1 VYYFITVVFY
11 PTSRKKTSILNCSL
25 GQDRKMNGGSSFAPS
40 FSTSASSNRR
50 TYQQT
55 ESSTDVMMM
64 DSNGD
69 SYSSSAAQDQQ
80 GEYWKDDFRPLRDA
94 GKNVLQMLR
103 RDETS
108 VHGDLYRRIMSTN
121 PAGRISVGS
130 GINGSNMA
138 AGGGSSS
145 TMATANDAD
154 SNPAHRY
161 FPSEEAE
168 NNNSDSNDT
177 DIDVVGPIKH
187 NQTIPL
193 PRYLMEVRSKAKVS
207 VLMGLFPEAELA
219 WMTTDDTVYLWT
231 YHQNSGNANGIRSG
245 GGVENQFLEFR
256 VPSRQPIVSVGL
268 APPKKGV
275 FREVVEWCLVVT
287 TKEEAML
294 CAIAK
299 ATETVD
305 DGSNSNVSSPSSPW
319 TVVPTKFI
327 VPSDWISFLCIASTK
342 SGRVF
347 LGGQDGNVYE
357 FDYDLLVKQQQ
368 ESQGYKSN
376 GNGDGTG
383 SVRERLDRF
392 YDGSDDVRCGSGTE
406 SSSTECP
413 DILVD
418 KSLSVNQSTAERVY
432 KNGKRV
438 FEIVTGS
445 DIQRQYQRQPPR
457 KCRKLNHSQNGI
469 LHHLLPDFVTKVG
482 SALFSGVG
490 FDSSTTTAGGAITQI
505 VVDDEREVLYTL
517 SSPKGWICAMDL
529 SPSQAPDSNAGSSSP
544 LAPVLTAVLD
554 APATARLYLE
564 AVSRRRINPPH
575 LSGSNLGMLQFL
587 GSGEAAQAGV
597 GGMDGAR
604 RMLKLVEQ
612 AKMRSNNRGR
622 GNSGGRS
629 GGRSGVS
636 GSGPNLLTPISIRVV
651 PNRESTRITL
661 VAVTSGGIRY
671 YLSTLNPKLMGVG
684 PSTAHARNPRHYN
697 PWKPHSRFTLCH
709 VKAPPPVMAD
719 DYYYQNGGNRNSRGS
734 TTIPESSSSSTPKFP
749 PSGVAPTVSRS
760 LRVDASCYLNGT
772 FLVAFQPMGSVET
785 NGTGTSSSTPSF
797 DARNDVL
804 IATTPD
810 SAKRLTVKHIR
821 QETNTIETSRFSPGG
836 ICEVVSRHLSQ
847 SNGISGGRVWD
858 IEPASFARGKVSYLA
873 LHSKTPTDS
882 ELGVGMVPVY
892 IPKSSSDKKRSK
904 TLSSSSSKS
913 NVGDSVVTSNRSI
926 SSTGFKVFTNM
937 LLGRHAEYG
946 LEVQKPIINSLQ
958 RIPSY
963 QISLHSG
970 SDGFSFTAADM
981 VSQTK
986 LGSLSRSARLSPW
999 LLRPDVAPLDPL
1011 ALQHLERH
1019 ESTFLALNSGG
1030 IHSYQSTSLLGKLSE
1045 AILAAG
1051 MNVRTDSKV
1060 TRFFENYGYDEGCSM
1075 CLMLAI
1081 QPGASQD
1088 LKEWAIRAALQ
1099 RAYRPKLIPYV
1110 NNSQMNIQQSQPS
1123 KEESWIPNGYNF
1135 ELSALCKGL
1144 YLSIARLLR
1153 PIWYK
1158 PAVVV
1163 TEGRI
1168 VKRGSTSTTTPTK
1181 VELLLDDDIL
1191 QEINQP
1197 LKALE
1202 EVIASVFKKATGSI
1216 PSKGGNTSAVL
1227 TTADAEELA
1236 QQIEERNIHSVYRL
1250 LSRTTQLLSLL
1261 SCLRRAHSM
1270 PDLPEVEWGILHGIM
1285 VSQLVETSYGQE
1297 RIENLLNKLV
1307 TSGSDQNTAIAS
1319 ADANHLA
1326 NMLSQQC
1333 YHYFSPGNR
1342 YSYLGFQRAKGAL
1355 EFPHGQSR
1363 RTVRANEAADYLMK
1377 AAKNWFSP
1385 NLITGRVLQTRE
1397 SEGYV
1402 EIAQRAIEYNS
1413 PLARAASLLVELED
1427 VEGLVDVCLITAMN
1441 FKFKRGNSSNKNEIN
1456 DAGGSFP
1463 WENGLYHKK
1472 METSTGSST
1481 NGSSGKSM
1489 VLGTNVTSSDA
1500 IDTCYS
1506 LIFYYMSKF
1515 LNSFDQREKFMGDKM
1530 VSVCS
1535 FKQSD
1540 TVFLH
1545 AFFEHMLDNN
1555 HKDVLLR
1562 VISPDLEK
1570 WLVIKQKDFPELL
1583 MNYYQIQEKGFE
1595 AGQVALCRAKE
1606 ENQSLKL
1613 HDRIEYLEIAIVAFS
1628 GSLQNNPVNYGEIER
1643 RKKETEEVLSIAKL
1657 QARILSSIDSTI
1669 YVIEEG
1675 ETKELECTLLSSS
1688 DLFNKFANSYDMH
1701 EICLLLIHAC
1711 QFPNPDVIREVWKK
1725 LLCSKIFP
1733 CSTRNSDI
1741 FRSLEAFLEG
1751 FATET
1756 QRITL
1761 LDDRSSGEDPVFEN
1775 GSWISDVEE
1784 TVVHLGKQ
1792 IVGHGAEF
1800 VFPVEFLGGCLEELR
1815 RTNELAHASTERS
1828 PNQEWTFSI
1837 LLAVGVPF
1845 RVSFDTLYKIIEN
1858 ENRGTLGSLDSST
1871 HLSNLEA
1878 LVSMLES
1885 FLNGVRTGR
1894 LQERSVNRLDL
1905 TSAVE
1910 RLKMLL
1916 QSIPENI
1923 THVES
1928 RIFAVE
1934 QDIGRIAR

>member
-1 VYYFITVVFY
+1 
-11 PTSRKKTSILNCSL
+11 
-25 GQDRKMNGGSSFAPS
+25 MNGGSSFAQS
-40 FSTSASSNRR
+40 FSASASSNPGRNYR
-50 TYQQT
+50 QT
-55 ESSTDVMMM
+55 EGSADVTMV
-64 DSNGD
+64 DSNGGF
-69 SYSSSAAQDQQ
+69 YSSSTIGDHQ

-121 PAGRISVGS
+121 PAGRIGVGS
-130 GINGSNMA
+130 RININGGNGNVGA
-138 AGGGSSS
+138 SS
-145 TMATANDAD
+145 TMAAANDAD

-168 NNNSDSNDT
+168 HNSSDSNDIN
-177 DIDVVGPIKH
+177 IDVDGPIKH

-193 PRYLMEVRSKAKVS
+193 PPYLSEMRSKAKVS
-207 VLMGLFPEAELA
+207 ILMGLFPQAELA

-231 YHQNSGNANGIRSG
+231 YHQNSGYANGIRSG

-256 VPSRQPIVSVGL
+256 VPSHQPIVSVGL

-299 ATETVD
+299 ATDTVD
-305 DGSNSNVSSPSSPW
+305 DGRNSNGPPSSSPW

-342 SGRVF
+342 NGRVF

-357 FDYDLLVKQQQ
+357 LDYDLLVKQQQ
-368 ESQGYKSN
+368 ESQAYKAN
-376 GNGDGTG
+376 GGISGTG
-383 SVRERLDRF
+383 SVQERLDRF
-392 YDGSDDVRCGSGTE
+392 YDGSDDVRCGGGTE

-418 KSLSVNQSTAERVY
+418 KSLSINQSTAERMY
-432 KNGKRV
+432 QNGKRV
-438 FEIVTGS
+438 LEIVTGS

-490 FDSSTTTAGGAITQI
+490 FDSSTTTAGGAIKQM

-529 SPSQAPDSNAGSSSP
+529 SPSQPADSNTGSSP
-544 LAPVLTAVLD
+544 TLAPVLAAVLD

-564 AVSRRRINPPH
+564 AVSRGRINPPH
-575 LSGSNLGMLQFL
+575 LSGSNLGMIQFL
-587 GSGEAAQAGV
+587 GNGGAAQAGV

-604 RMLKLVEQ
+604 RTLKLVEQ
-612 AKMRSNNRGR
+612 AKMRSTNRGR
-622 GNSGGRS
+622 GSSGRS
-629 GGRSGVS
+629 NSRGG
-636 GSGPNLLTPISIRVV
+636 GPNLLTPISIKVV

-661 VAVTSGGIRY
+661 VAITSGGIRY
-671 YLSTLNPKLMGVG
+671 YLSTVNPKLMGVG
-684 PSTAHARNPRHYN
+684 PSTARAPRNPRRYN

-709 VKAPPPVMAD
+709 VKAPPPVVAD
-719 DYYYQNGGNRNSRGS
+719 HQYYQNGGNRNNRGS
-734 TTIPESSSSSTPKFP
+734 GVIPESSSSSAPKFP
-749 PSGVAPTVSRS
+749 SSGVVPTVSRS
-760 LRVDASCYLNGT
+760 LRVDASCYLNGS
-772 FLVAFQPMGSVET
+772 FLVAFQPMGSIET
-785 NGTGTSSSTPSF
+785 NGTGTTSATPSF
-797 DARNDVL
+797 GARNDVL

-810 SAKRLTVKHIR
+810 SAKRLTVKHVR
-821 QETNTIETSRFSPGG
+821 EDGNTIETSRFSPGG
-836 ICEVVSRHLSQ
+836 ICEVVSRHLSK
-847 SNGISGGRVWD
+847 SNGVSGGRVWE
-858 IEPASFARGKVSYLA
+858 IEPACFARGKVLYMA
-873 LHSKTPTDS
+873 LHSKTPSDT
-882 ELGVGMVPVY
+882 ELGYGRVPVY
-892 IPKSSSDKKRSK
+892 IPESSNNKKRSN
-904 TLSSSSSKS
+904 TLSSSSKS
-913 NVGDSVVTSNRSI
+913 RVGDSVITSNRSV

-946 LEVQKPIINSLQ
+946 LEVQKPIIKSLQ

-963 QISLHSG
+963 RISLKSG
-970 SDGFSFTAADM
+970 SDGFSFSAADM
-981 VSQTK
+981 VLQTK
-986 LGSLSRSARLSPW
+986 SRSISRSPRLSPW

-1019 ESTFLALNSGG
+1019 ESSFLALNSGG

-1045 AILAAG
+1045 AILSAG

-1060 TRFFENYGYDEGCSM
+1060 TRFFENYGYDEGCAM

-1088 LKEWAIRAALQ
+1088 LKEWAVRAAMQ

-1110 NNSQMNIQQSQPS
+1110 HNSQMNIQQSQSPQDG
-1123 KEESWIPNGYNF
+1123 SWIPNGYNL

-1144 YLSIARLLR
+1144 YLCLARLLR

-1181 VELLLDDDIL
+1181 VELLLDDNIL
-1191 QEINQP
+1191 QEVNQP
-1197 LKALE
+1197 LKELE
-1202 EVIASVFKKATGSI
+1202 GVIESIFKKATESI
-1216 PSKGGNTSAVL
+1216 PMKGANTSAVL
-1227 TTADAEELA
+1227 STAEAEELA

-1270 PDLPEVEWGILHGIM
+1270 PDLPEVEWGLLHGIM
-1285 VSQLVETSYGQE
+1285 VSKLVETSYGQE

-1307 TSGSDQNTAIAS
+1307 TSGSDQTITIAS

-1342 YSYLGFQRAKGAL
+1342 YSYLGFQMAKEAL
-1355 EFPHGQSR
+1355 AFPRGQSR
-1363 RTVRANEAADYLMK
+1363 RTARSNEAAAYLK
-1377 AAKNWFSP
+1377 EAAKNWFSP
-1385 NLITGRVLQTRE
+1385 NLITGRILHEKE

-1402 EIAQRAIEYNS
+1402 EIAELAIECNS
-1413 PLARAASLLVELED
+1413 PLARAATLLVQLED
-1427 VEGLVDVCLITAMN
+1427 IEGLVDVCLTTAMN
-1441 FKFKRGNSSNKNEIN
+1441 FKFMGGNTSKYETN
-1456 DAGGSFP
+1456 DAGSSFP

-1472 METSTGSST
+1472 PHASTGT
-1481 NGSSGKSM
+1481 NTDGSSVKAV
-1489 VLGTNVTSSDA
+1489 VLGTSVTSPDA

-1515 LNSFDQREKFMGDKM
+1515 LNSLDEREKQMGEEM

-1535 FKQSD
+1535 FKESD
-1540 TVFLH
+1540 TVFIH
-1545 AFFEHMLDNN
+1545 AFFEHMLNNN
-1555 HKDVLLR
+1555 HKGVLLR
-1562 VISPDLEK
+1562 VTSPNLEK
-1570 WLVIKQKDFPELL
+1570 WLVKKQKDFPDLV
-1583 MNYYQIQEKGFE
+1583 MNYYQIQEKRFE
-1595 AGQVALCRAKE
+1595 AGEVAFCSAKG
-1606 ENQSLKL
+1606 ENPSLKL
-1613 HDRIEYLEIAIVAFS
+1613 HDRIEYLESAIVAFS
-1628 GSLQNNPVNYGEIER
+1628 GALQHNPMNYGEIER
-1643 RKKETEEVLSIAKL
+1643 RKKETEENLSFAKL
-1657 QARILSSIDSTI
+1657 QARILNSIDSTI
-1669 YVIEEG
+1669 YIIEEG
-1675 ETKELECTLLSSS
+1675 KMEELECTLLSAS
-1688 DLFNKFANSYDMH
+1688 DLFNKFAHPYDMH
-1701 EICLLLIHAC
+1701 EICLLLLHAC

-1725 LLCSKIFP
+1725 MLCSMIFP
-1733 CSTRNSDI
+1733 CSTRNSDVLQT
-1741 FRSLEAFLEG
+1741 LEVFLHG
-1751 FATET
+1751 FGTGN

-1761 LDDRSSGEDPVFEN
+1761 LDAGRSGEDPVFEN
-1775 GSWISDVEE
+1775 GSWISNVEE
-1784 TVVHLGKQ
+1784 AVVRLGKQ
-1792 IVGHGAEF
+1792 IVGHGADF
-1800 VFPVEFLGGCLEELR
+1800 VFPVEFLAGCLEELR
-1815 RTNELAHASTERS
+1815 RANDLAHVSTERTL
-1828 PNQEWTFSI
+1828 NQEWTFSI

-1858 ENRGTLGSLDSST
+1858 ENRGTLGSADSST

-1894 LQERSVNRLDL
+1894 LQEQNVSRLDL

-1910 RLKMLL
+1910 GVKMQL

-1923 THVES
+1923 AQVES

-1934 QDIGRIAR
+1934 QDIARFSR

>member
-1 VYYFITVVFY
+1 
-11 PTSRKKTSILNCSL
+11 
-25 GQDRKMNGGSSFAPS
+25 MNGGSSFAPS
-40 FSTSASSNRR
+40 FSRSAPADA
-50 TYQQT
+50 
-55 ESSTDVMMM
+55 DVTMA

-69 SYSSSAAQDQQ
+69 TFYSGPAQDQRS
-80 GEYWKDDFRPLRDA
+80 EYWKDDFRPLRDA

-121 PAGRISVGS
+121 PSGRI
-130 GINGSNMA
+130 GI
-138 AGGGSSS
+138 GGGGASS
-145 TMATANDAD
+145 TASTITNSAD

-168 NNNSDSNDT
+168 NSSTDANDA

-193 PRYLMEVRSKAKVS
+193 PPYLLEMRSKAKVS
-207 VLMGLFPEAELA
+207 ILMGLFPEAELA

-256 VPSRQPIVSVGL
+256 VPSRQPIISVGL

-299 ATETVD
+299 ATENVD
-305 DGSNSNVSSPSSPW
+305 EVGNRNGTSSSSPW

-357 FDYDLLVKQQQ
+357 LDYDLLIKQQQ
-368 ESQGYKSN
+368 SQAYKSN
-376 GNGDGTG
+376 GSAGVNGTG
-383 SVRERLDRF
+383 SVRERLDNF
-392 YDGSDDVRCGSGTE
+392 YDGSDDIRCGGGTE
-406 SSSTECP
+406 SSSTQCP
-413 DILVD
+413 DVLVD
-418 KSLSVNQSTAERVY
+418 KSLSINQSTTERMY
-432 KNGKRV
+432 QNGKRV

-445 DIQRQYQRQPPR
+445 DIQRQYHRQPPR

-469 LHHLLPDFVTKVG
+469 LHHVLPDFVTKIG
-482 SALFSGVG
+482 SALFSGAG
-490 FDSSTTTAGGAITQI
+490 FDSASTAAGGAITQM

-517 SSPKGWICAMDL
+517 SSPNGWICAMDL
-529 SPSQAPDSNAGSSSP
+529 CPSQPTDSSAGSSP
-544 LAPVLTAVLD
+544 PAPVLKAVLD
-554 APATARLYLE
+554 APSTARLYLE
-564 AVSRRRINPPH
+564 AVSRGRINPPH
-575 LSGSNLGMLQFL
+575 LSGSNLGILHFL

-604 RMLKLVEQ
+604 KMLKLVEQ

-622 GNSGGRS
+622 GSSSGRPRGRLM
-629 GGRSGVS
+629 
-636 GSGPNLLTPISIRVV
+636 NLLTPVSIRIV

-671 YLSTLNPKLMGVG
+671 YLSTLDPKLFGMG
-684 PSTAHARNPRHYN
+684 PSTAHARNPRKYN
-697 PWKPHSRFTLCH
+697 PWKPHSRFTLLH
-709 VKAPPPVMAD
+709 VKSPPPVIAD
-719 DYYYQNGGNRNSRGS
+719 DYYYQNGGNRNAGGS
-734 TTIPESSSSSTPKFP
+734 TSAPGSSSSSTPKFP
-749 PSGVAPTVSRS
+749 QCGVAPTVSRS
-760 LRVDASCYLNGT
+760 LRVDASCYLNGS

-785 NGTGTSSSTPSF
+785 NGTGATSSTPSF
-797 DARNDVL
+797 DTRNDVL

-810 SAKRLTVKHIR
+810 SAKRLTVKRIR
-821 QETNTIETSRFSPGG
+821 EESNTIESSRFSPGG
-836 ICEVVSRHLSQ
+836 LCEVVSRHLSQ
-847 SNGISGGRVWD
+847 SNGVSGGRVWD
-858 IEPASFARGKVSYLA
+858 IEPAYLGRGKVLYLA
-873 LHSKTPTDS
+873 LHSKTPTDA

-892 IPKSSSDKKRSK
+892 IPKSSSDQNRSK
-904 TLSSSSSKS
+904 ALSSSKTNTGNSVSDS
-913 NVGDSVVTSNRSI
+913 NHSF
-926 SSTGFKVFTNM
+926 SSTGFKVFTNL

-946 LEVQKPIINSLQ
+946 LDVQKPIIKSLH

-963 QISLHSG
+963 RISLQRG
-970 SDGFSFTAADM
+970 SDGFSFTSADM
-981 VSQTK
+981 VPQTK
-986 LGSLSRSARLSPW
+986 SRSISRSARLSPW

-1030 IHSYQSTSLLGKLSE
+1030 IHSYQSISLLGKLSE
-1045 AILAAG
+1045 AILASG

-1060 TRFFENYGYDEGCSM
+1060 TRFFENYGYDEGCAM
-1075 CLMLAI
+1075 CFMLAT

-1088 LKEWAIRAALQ
+1088 LKEWAIRAAMQ
-1099 RAYRPKLIPYV
+1099 RAYRPKLVPYV
-1110 NNSQMNIQQSQPS
+1110 TNSQMNIQQSQS
-1123 KEESWIPNGYNF
+1123 SRQHSWIPNGYSF
-1135 ELSALCKGL
+1135 EMSALCKGL
-1144 YLSIARLLR
+1144 YLSVARLLR

-1163 TEGRI
+1163 TEGKI
-1168 VKRGSTSTTTPTK
+1168 VKRGLTSVTTPTK
-1181 VELLLDDDIL
+1181 VELLLDDDII

-1197 LKALE
+1197 LKELE
-1202 EVIASVFKKATGSI
+1202 QVITSVFKKATESV
-1216 PSKGGNTSAVL
+1216 PVKGGSSSPVL
-1227 TTADAEELA
+1227 TTAEAEELA
-1236 QQIEERNIHSVYRL
+1236 IRIEERNIHSIYRL
-1250 LSRTTQLLSLL
+1250 ISRTSHLLSLL

-1270 PDLPEVEWGILHGIM
+1270 PDLPEVEWGLLHGIM
-1285 VSQLVETSYGQE
+1285 VSQLVETSHGQE
-1297 RIENLLNKLV
+1297 RIESLLNKLV
-1307 TSGSDQNTAIAS
+1307 TSGSDQSSAIAS

-1342 YSYLGFQRAKGAL
+1342 YSYLGFQMAKEAL
-1355 EFPHGQSR
+1355 AFPHGQSR
-1363 RTVRANEAADYLMK
+1363 RNVRANEASSYLKK

-1385 NLITGRVLQTRE
+1385 NLITGRVLHTRE

-1402 EIAQRAIEYNS
+1402 EIAKRAIEYNS
-1413 PLARAASLLVELED
+1413 PLATAASLLVELED
-1427 VEGLVDVCLITAMN
+1427 VEGLVDVCLITAAN
-1441 FKFKRGNSSNKNEIN
+1441 FRLRGANNNKYEIS
-1456 DAGGSFP
+1456 DDGGLFP

-1472 METSTGSST
+1472 MEL
-1481 NGSSGKSM
+1481 SSGNNSNGISGKTM
-1489 VLGTNVTSSDA
+1489 VLGTNVTSPDA

-1506 LIFYYMSKF
+1506 VIFFYMSKF
-1515 LNSFDQREKFMGDKM
+1515 LNSFDQREKMMGEQM

-1545 AFFEHMLDNN
+1545 AFFDHMLNNN

-1562 VISPDLEK
+1562 VISPELEK
-1570 WLVIKQKDFPELL
+1570 WLVSKQKDFPDLL

-1595 AGQVALCRAKE
+1595 AGQVALGRAKE
-1606 ENQSLKL
+1606 LAQGLKL
-1613 HDRIEYLEIAIVAFS
+1613 HDRMEYLEIAIVAFS
-1628 GSLQNNPVNYGEIER
+1628 GSLQKNPVQSGEIER
-1643 RKKETEEVLSIAKL
+1643 RKKETEKVLSIAKL
-1657 QARILSSIDSTI
+1657 QARILNSINSTI
-1669 YVIEEG
+1669 YVVEQDEM
-1675 ETKELECTLLSSS
+1675 KELEYTLLSAS
-1688 DLFNKFANSYDMH
+1688 DLFNKFAYAYDMH
-1701 EICLLLIHAC
+1701 EICVLLIHAC

-1725 LLCSKIFP
+1725 LLCSLVFP
-1733 CSTRNSDI
+1733 CSTRNNDV
-1741 FRSLEAFLEG
+1741 FLGLEAFLEG

-1756 QRITL
+1756 QQITL
-1761 LDDRSSGEDPVFEN
+1761 LDGGSSGEAPVFEN
-1775 GSWISDVEE
+1775 GSWISNVEE
-1784 TVVHLGKQ
+1784 TVVRLGKQ
-1792 IVGHGAEF
+1792 IIGHGADF
-1800 VFPVEFLGGCLEELR
+1800 VFPVEFLSGCLEELR
-1815 RTNELAHASTERS
+1815 RINDLAQASTTQ
-1828 PNQEWTFSI
+1828 NQEWTFSI

-1845 RVSFDTLYKIIEN
+1845 RESFDTLYKIIEN
-1858 ENRGTLGSLDSST
+1858 ENRGTLGTMSSST

-1885 FLNGVRTGR
+1885 YLSGIRTGR
-1894 LQERSVNRLDL
+1894 LQEHQANRLDL
-1905 TSAVE
+1905 TGAVE
-1910 RLKMLL
+1910 RVKMQL

-1923 THVES
+1923 ADVES
-1928 RIFAVE
+1928 RIFSVE
-1934 QDIGRIAR
+1934 QDMSRIVR